1 MALEAKKL
9 SYFAR
14 GHKGKTELV
23 VTHYVSVTHHRV
35 SFPSLVANTTRIVER
50 LAHFERLSLCLCFS
64 FSPQNIFSLSVIIP
78 KPSSH

>member
-14 GHKGKTELV
+14 GHKGKTEIV

-35 SFPSLVANTTRIVER
+35 SFPSLVANTTRIGER
-50 LAHFERLSLCLCFS
+50 LAHLERLSLRRV
-64 FSPQNIFSLSVIIP
+64 VIPRGREEIP
-78 KPSSH
+78 LF

>member
-50 LAHFERLSLCLCFS
+50 LAHFERLSLRRV
-64 FSPQNIFSLSVIIP
+64 VIPRGREEIP
-78 KPSSH
+78 LF